1 MRIGPVRAEVGLSW
15 RGGEEQ
21 RGGGFGVAAPSDGV
35 VGGDV
40 DAGEQRQDPVVTE
53 PFPGPG
59 GQGGVLGEEQVGVAG
74 DGPVEVAAGAQEH
87 HHRDPGRPKG
97 GGGPHQCRGGF
108 GEPQRRFDEEQI
120 GPGFGLVVDRV
131 GVEGDG
137 GGNVGEGAVR
147 APVQDP
153 QMRIGQGGGA
163 EPPGDEFEL
172 RQDLFGGD
180 RGRWRWRL
188 LGLDRSPE
196 PFRER
201 HDLAGMGR
209 LGQRDPDLDTPPR
222 LERLALIV
230 GGRQRVLGV
239 GEPVS
244 DLAETMIR
252 FGTVPGTLIGPIQR
266 PIGRGQALVLE
277 PQLVAEEH
285 DLLLAAGRHRQLL
298 IDGTQLG
305 FELLDP
311 PRTGPGVATCLVAFL
326 PSLLELSPHL
336 GPLEAQRLGTVLDLR
351 QAPLRQRQQ
360 RNQIRHPVG
369 LISRFVPFR
378 HRQPDVVEPP
388 QRERHQRRIHIIKPG
403 SEPTDQ
409 IRRKQRLLVI
419 QIGIQPHRGRDH
431 QPAPRPQ
438 HPRHRLQQPLRLNQM
453 LHHLSQDHRIE
464 RPISNVIQPAIGQ
477 PELQPLLD
485 RLRFPL
491 PLRHRIRKRPRLHL
505 RPHHIEPLTSQQNRH
520 DPLRTPHL
528 QHLLP
533 NHLRTHPM
541 HPLPLMQMRIP
552 RPKRPVI
559 HLIHPIP
566 TRHPNH
572 PQPWPEGGTRRA
584 GAGREAGSE
593 ALHRH
598 MI

>member
-1 MRIGPVRAEVGLSW
+1 MGS
-15 RGGEEQ
+15 
-21 RGGGFGVAAPSDGV
+21 GVAAPSDGV

-230 GGRQRVLGV
+230 GGRQRVPRRRRAGQRP
-239 GEPVS
+239 GGDDDS
-244 DLAETMIR
+244 

-311 PRTGPGVATCLVAFL
+311 PRMGPGVATCLVAFL

-351 QAPLRQRQQ
+351 QAPLRQCQQ

-369 LISRFVPFR
+369 LISRSSRFVIANPMLLNR
-378 HRQPDVVEPP
+378 PNGNVTNVE
-388 QRERHQRRIHIIKPG
+388 
-403 SEPTDQ
+403 ST
-409 IRRKQRLLVI
+409 
-419 QIGIQPHRGRDH
+419 
-431 QPAPRPQ
+431 
-438 HPRHRLQQPLRLNQM
+438 
-453 LHHLSQDHRIE
+453 
-464 RPISNVIQPAIGQ
+464 
-477 PELQPLLD
+477 
-485 RLRFPL
+485 
-491 PLRHRIRKRPRLHL
+491 
-505 RPHHIEPLTSQQNRH
+505 
-520 DPLRTPHL
+520 
-528 QHLLP
+528 
-533 NHLRTHPM
+533 
-541 HPLPLMQMRIP
+541 
-552 RPKRPVI
+552 
-559 HLIHPIP
+559 
-566 TRHPNH
+566 
-572 PQPWPEGGTRRA
+572 
-584 GAGREAGSE
+584 
-593 ALHRH
+593 
-598 MI
+598 